1 MGKVKVLF
9 FAADPLS
16 MAPDGTRLLLDEE
29 VRQIRKR
36 VAASVFGN
44 MLAFDWKLA
53 ARTRDLQQALEDTRP
68 QIVHFSG
75 HGGSR
80 GLVVAGADGRTPRHV
95 DAAMLRELFQRDA
108 RSIRLVVLTACQSLP
123 QAEALKEVVGCA
135 IGTRDKISDEASIIF
150 NAKFYSA
157 IATGR
162 SVKDAFERARTALRL
177 EHPDEGDILELLHRK
192 DADPAKIVL
201 VSRFRRFAPAG
212 AAATAALVV
221 SAAVAMVMI
230 DPPPKDD
237 VVFGGVRLGDCTSE
251 RTAPSPASPTSNKAA
266 VSAELES
273 PSEAATLLDQAKA
286 FCRAGN
292 YDSAFSLFEQAAK
305 EGDPEAMSFVAIA
318 YLSGEG
324 TTRDS
329 MVGKVWL
336 DKAAKKEH
344 DPRGMNALAV
354 MYENDE
360 RMSGRYRWARY
371 WYEEAAK
378 LGYPEAMSNLGRHY
392 HMGLGSI
399 ARNDSIA
406 LDWYQKAVRA
416 GSVDAMADIGRM
428 HEQGITGRRN
438 AGEALRLYRAAAE
451 AGSPPGMYAMG
462 RAYQEG
468 IIVRR
473 DYAEARAWYVR
484 GACAGSPESM
494 NNLGLMYQHGLGVPA
509 DRGEAAGWF
518 RRGADAGL
526 PMAATNLARLERR
539 GVRKV
544 IAFLDRPESG
554 PPRACATL
562 ASRLGTQA
570 MGQ

>member
-1 MGKVKVLF
+1 MSKVKVLF

-16 MAPDGTRLLLDEE
+16 MATAVKGPRLLLDVE
-29 VRQIRKR
+29 VEQIRKR
-36 VAASVFGN
+36 VGASVFGN
-44 MLAFDWKLA
+44 MLAFDWRLA
-53 ARTRDLQQALEDTRP
+53 ARTRDLQQALEETRP

-95 DAAMLRELFQRDA
+95 DAAMLRELFHKDA
-108 RSIRLVVLTACQSLP
+108 RSIRLVVLTACESLP
-123 QAEALKEVVGCA
+123 QAEAIKEVVGCA

-162 SVKDAFERARTALRL
+162 SVQDAFERARTALRL

-192 DADPAKIVL
+192 DVDPAKIVL

-212 AAATAALVV
+212 AGATAAVV
-221 SAAVAMVMI
+221 LGTALFSMTR
-230 DPPPKDD
+230 PPEAFPTT
-237 VVFGGVRLGDCTSE
+237 GGLRIGDCTWE
-251 RTAPSPASPTSNKAA
+251 GTAVSSASPTSYKAA
-266 VSAELES
+266 ASPEFES
-273 PSEAATLLDQAKA
+273 PSDAATFLAQGKE
-286 FCRAGN
+286 FCRARS
-292 YDSAFSLFEQAAK
+292 YDSAFSLFKRAAD
-305 EGDPEAMSFVAIA
+305 EGEAEAMSFVAIA

-324 TTRDS
+324 TQRDTT
-329 MVGKVWL
+329 VGMTWL
-336 DKAAKKEH
+336 DRAAKKER
-344 DPRGMNALAV
+344 DPRGMNALGV
-354 MYENDE
+354 VYENDQ
-360 RMSGRYRWARY
+360 RMSRRYYLARH

-378 LGYPEAMSNLGRHY
+378 LGYPEAMRNLGRHY

-406 LDWYQKAVRA
+406 LIWYEKAVAA

-428 HEQGITGRRN
+428 HEKGFSGRRDT
-438 AGEALRLYRAAAE
+438 AEALRLYRAAAD
-451 AGSPPGMYAMG
+451 AGSPAGMYAMG

-473 DYAEARAWYVR
+473 DYAESRAWYVR

-494 NNLGLMYQHGLGVPA
+494 NNLGLMYQQGLGVPA

-526 PMAATNLARLERR
+526 PVAATNLARLERR

-544 IAFLDRPESG
+544 IALLDRPESG
-554 PPRACATL
+554 PPQACATL
-562 ASRLGTQA
+562 ASPLGPQA